1 MKKLMFVLLGLANMN
16 AYSNDVTQ
24 GALQNNPALCSYGYN
39 SNCGGGGGGYYT
51 PPVRVEHIVIQVP
64 PKYGALSYNTK
75 KNYLTGAL
83 EQNSLA
89 EAKSKAL
96 KACREKSGDNNC
108 IIFRWTRNGCLAAAP
123 GKMGNK
129 YSLVSGAGKVGEA
142 EPEALN
148 GCSAHGAKDCKI
160 VLTERCSLPPELE
173 Y

>member
-1 MKKLMFVLLGLANMN
+1 MFVLLGLASLN

-39 SNCGGGGGGYYT
+39 SNCGGGGYYT
-51 PPVRVEHIVIQVP
+51 PPVSVEHIVIQVP
-64 PKYGALSYNTK
+64 SKYGALSYNTK

-108 IIFRWTRNGCLAAAP
+108 IILRWTRNGCLAVAQ
-123 GKMGNK
+123 GKRGNK
-129 YSLVSGAGKVGEA
+129 YLLISGAGKVGEA

-148 GCSAHGAKDCKI
+148 GCIARGAQDCKI
-160 VLTERCSLPPELE
+160 TLTERCSLPPELKDE
-173 Y
+173 DF